1 MEYAR
6 TLFVLWVFFFT
17 EKVLWE
23 VDYFFAHLAEY
34 QMHIKGSKKT
44 TQTFCNFSNS
54 LVLCSVRWRTG
65 VQQFLTNDGVVLCCF
80 MLCCVLYDVASSVL

>member
-6 TLFVLWVFFFT
+6 TLFVSWVFFFT

-54 LVLCSVRWRTG
+54 LAKWRTG
-65 VQQFLTNDGVVLCCF
+65 VQQFLTNDGVVLC
-80 MLCCVLYDVASSVL
+80 